1 MSEKGKEAGIAVTA
15 EELARINR
23 FAKKELRAEEV
34 YTFAVKLCDNE
45 VDRDFERFDRAALE
59 KLSELF
65 VGRTGI
71 FDHSWSA
78 GGQTARIY
86 RAEVIEEETRTTAG
100 DKYCWCK
107 GWAYMLRTEKNAELI
122 AEIEGG
128 IKKEVS
134 VGCSAAKRSCSIC
147 GKDAGLCEHERGK
160 YYGGKLCYAV
170 LSDITDAYE
179 WSFVAV
185 PAQRAAG
192 VVKRFGQ
199 GEGSLKA
206 MVRACGSRAQVR
218 ELEELETFSALG
230 KSDLGALRRVEE
242 GVVLPTTA
250 IRTQENLVKL
260 HKRGRMLVASY
271 EAIRFQRLD
280 LFSVTLRQIGAY
292 IARMHLDDAVQV
304 LMNGDGNNNAAD
316 AYEIGS
322 GSGKISGTAGTLTY
336 SALLEFWS
344 KFDPYSMNTM
354 LVSNDVMLQMLKLSE
369 FQNPLTGL
377 NFQGTGTLSTPLGAK
392 LLRTS
397 AVPAGKL
404 IGLDKNYALEH
415 ICGSEVMVEYDKLID
430 RQIERAAIT
439 SISGFAKPYQEASK
453 VLTV

>member
-1 MSEKGKEAGIAVTA
+1 MSEKGKETGIAVTA

-170 LSDITDAYE
+170 LSDIT
-179 WSFVAV
+179 
-185 PAQRAAG
+185 
-192 VVKRFGQ
+192 
-199 GEGSLKA
+199 GSLKA

-218 ELEELETFSALG
+218 ELEELEKLSALG
-230 KSDLGALRRVEE
+230 KSYLGALRREVRR
-242 GVVLPTTA
+242 L
-250 IRTQENLVKL
+250 
-260 HKRGRMLVASY
+260 MLVAD
-271 EAIRFQRLD
+271 ETLD
-280 LFSVTLRQIGAY
+280 GAVAESVTEKLGER
-292 IARMHLDDAVQV
+292 
-304 LMNGDGNNNAAD
+304 
-316 AYEIGS
+316 E
-322 GSGKISGTAGTLTY
+322 
-336 SALLEFWS
+336 LLE
-344 KFDPYSMNTM
+344 
-354 LVSNDVMLQMLKLSE
+354 LKKA
-369 FQNPLTGL
+369 F
-377 NFQGTGTLSTPLGAK
+377 GA
-392 LLRTS
+392 
-397 AVPAGKL
+397 
-404 IGLDKNYALEH
+404 
-415 ICGSEVMVEYDKLID
+415 
-430 RQIERAAIT
+430 RAAKKLGTNVQIVDPHEKREENERD
-439 SISGFAKPYQEASK
+439 FC
-453 VLTV
+453 V

>member
-1 MSEKGKEAGIAVTA
+1 MSEKGKETGIAVTA

-199 GEGSLKA
+199 SEGSLKA

-218 ELEELETFSALG
+218 ELEELEKLSALG
-230 KSDLGALRRVEE
+230 KSYLGALRREVRR
-242 GVVLPTTA
+242 L
-250 IRTQENLVKL
+250 
-260 HKRGRMLVASY
+260 MLVAD
-271 EAIRFQRLD
+271 ETLD
-280 LFSVTLRQIGAY
+280 GAVAESVTEKLGER
-292 IARMHLDDAVQV
+292 
-304 LMNGDGNNNAAD
+304 
-316 AYEIGS
+316 E
-322 GSGKISGTAGTLTY
+322 
-336 SALLEFWS
+336 LLELKKAFGARVA
-344 KFDPYSMNTM
+344 KKLGTNVQIVDPREKREEN
-354 LVSNDVMLQMLKLSE
+354 
-369 FQNPLTGL
+369 
-377 NFQGTGTLSTPLGAK
+377 
-392 LLRTS
+392 
-397 AVPAGKL
+397 
-404 IGLDKNYALEH
+404 
-415 ICGSEVMVEYDKLID
+415 
-430 RQIERAAIT
+430 ERD
-439 SISGFAKPYQEASK
+439 FC
-453 VLTV
+453 V